1 MKSELP
7 PGSHN
12 FMALKYMDTLFIS
25 FGLIIAGLVIFQNIL
40 FEPKAYDLNDASSLV
55 QPEVKTEVQP
65 HAVLSLYKSMYEKGF
80 FPTHGENELNYV
92 KKGNLSSMSI
102 VSDSKTGKLGIRID
116 GNLVFGAY
124 YPDGS
129 GLDAYGLGHLIFN
142 YSESQRRSIQQHDNS
157 VGEEVHKKSVS
168 KINEK
173 KITQLKTDIS
183 KPEGGEAINPEVT
196 NETESAAS
204 SESKDVENKPSLS
217 GDQKERLQKIMSSYY
232 KKSESSGGKNPSE
245 PGPAIDSSDPSD
257 AAVEAAPNI
266 AKINVEKIQ
275 ESKTALYYIGKLLPK
290 AGFNSDGEV
299 MTKERKKAQ
308 VKIMIDRIKTAG
320 ETWSVYYPANGEV
333 KKTIAVFGDP
343 TCPYCKKLHEHIPEL
358 QANGVDVYYMFYNK
372 NLSPQSV
379 GSRAAVNSDR
389 LMTNVWCSDDSP
401 QALNDAMNGYAIRDQ
416 SCDGLKE
423 QGKTNYPGNSHWLM
437 GRIIDMKGTP
447 YTITDG
453 GEIVVGFSN
462 RSPQPRTF
470 LSRIGL

>member
-25 FGLIIAGLVIFQNIL
+25 FGLIIAGLVIFQNIF
-40 FEPKAYDLNDASSLV
+40 FEPKAYDLNYASSLV
-55 QPEVKTEVQP
+55 QPEVKTEIQP
-65 HAVLSLYKSMYEKGF
+65 HAVLSLYKSMYEKGLL
-80 FPTHGENELNYV
+80 PKHGGNELNYV
-92 KKGNLSSMSI
+92 NKGKLSSMSI
-102 VSDSKTGKLGIRID
+102 VSDSKTGKLGVRID
-116 GNLVFGAY
+116 GNLVFGTY

-129 GLDAYGLGHLIFN
+129 GLDAYELGHLIFR
-142 YSESQRRSIQQHDNS
+142 YSESQLRSIQEHDNS
-157 VGEEVHKKSVS
+157 VGEEVYKKSIP
-168 KINEK
+168 KINEE
-173 KITQLKTDIS
+173 KITQLKTDII

-196 NETESAAS
+196 YDAESAVS
-204 SESKDVENKPSLS
+204 SGSKDVENRPSLS

-232 KKSESSGGKNPSE
+232 KKSESSGAKKPSE
-245 PGPAIDSSDPSD
+245 PGTAIDTSD
-257 AAVEAAPNI
+257 AADKGATNI

-299 MTKERKKAQ
+299 MTKDRKKAQ

-320 ETWSVYYPANGEV
+320 ETWSVHYPANGEV

-358 QANGVDVYYMFYNK
+358 QASGVEVYYMFYNK

-401 QALNDAMNGYAIRDQ
+401 QALNDAMNGYDIRDQ
-416 SCDGLKE
+416 SCSGLKE
-423 QGKTNYPGNSHWLM
+423 QGKTNYPGNSHWLL

-447 YTITDG
+447 YTITDD

-462 RSPQPRTF
+462 RSTQPKTF